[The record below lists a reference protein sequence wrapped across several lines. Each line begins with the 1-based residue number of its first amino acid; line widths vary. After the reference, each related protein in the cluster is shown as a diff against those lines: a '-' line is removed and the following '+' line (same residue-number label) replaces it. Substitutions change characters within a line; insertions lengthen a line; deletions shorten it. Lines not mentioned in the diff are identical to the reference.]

1 MLENVVTEATT
12 QKGLSL
18 KLRIVYHR
26 MKAQGENMQDW
37 ADAGK
42 TALNYPYVL
51 ELLTMNNFKILGI
64 LEILNI
70 LLSLQGLRTWPTLS
84 FGS

>member
-26 MKAQGENMQDW
+26 MKAHGENMQDW
-37 ADAGK
+37 GDAEK

-51 ELLTMNNFKILGI
+51 ELVTMNNFKILGI
-64 LEILNI
+64 LEILSI
-70 LLSLQGLRTWPTLS
+70 LLPLQGLRTWPTLS